1 MIKGDNTLEKQE
13 LRNDPMKVPEG
24 YFDTLSI
31 RVAERVAAGGRANGR
46 KVTIKWSP
54 VLAAACVTVFFIVGA
69 LLLRPETVATEQ
81 LAQDD
86 DARMMDYLGIS
97 SAEVAELG
105 TRADEGEISSQ
116 AIIDYMTCCGAS
128 GAYIYSQLADAE

>member
-1 MIKGDNTLEKQE
+1 MIKGDIILEKQA

-54 VLAAACVTVFFIVGA
+54 VLAAACVTVFFIVGYA
-69 LLLRPETVATEQ
+69 LLQKEPVAAEQ
-81 LAQDD
+81 LAQDED
-86 DARMMDYLGIS
+86 VRILDYLNMS

-105 TRADEGEISSQ
+105 TMADESEISSQ
-116 AIIDYMTCCGAS
+116 TIIDYMTCYGAS